1 MARGSSQRC
10 FAPHRSQHIVRKG
23 GKVCCLETPL
33 PTHTKCFGI
42 CLKGHY
48 HFIWAELLILC
59 QTTFHH
65 YAKKKIT
72 TPNTVIFW
80 TMFMGPQAPAF
91 ANNYVQ
97 FPVFFTLRI
106 LATFTFFFARIKH
119 HRNRIAIPF
128 FSIRHGG
135 MVVFG
140 L

>member
-1 MARGSSQRC
+1 VRGAWIKPEVLRSTPKST
-10 FAPHRSQHIVRKG
+10 HRPKGWESVLFGNTPSNAHKMFWDLFEGPLSFYLGGIVDFVSNHIS
-23 GKVCCLETPL
+23 PL
-33 PTHTKCFGI
+33 C
-42 CLKGHY
+42 
-48 HFIWAELLILC
+48 
-59 QTTFHH
+59 
-65 YAKKKIT
+65 KKIT

-80 TMFMGPQAPAF
+80 TMVMGPQAPAF